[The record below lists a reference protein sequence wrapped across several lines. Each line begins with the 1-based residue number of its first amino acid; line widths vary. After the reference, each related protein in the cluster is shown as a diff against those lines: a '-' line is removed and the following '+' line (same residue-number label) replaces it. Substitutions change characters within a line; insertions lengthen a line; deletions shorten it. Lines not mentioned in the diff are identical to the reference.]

1 MMICVFGHGIRLFV
15 FLEQGHD
22 LGDLRRLL
30 RFIFTG
36 GTFEAGLH
44 VRFQY
49 GQFDGLERAA
59 GGAKLGQDID
69 AVTPIRDHALDGFYL
84 SGGAVERG
92 QLGGMGGVMRHID
105 ILIPGWGMWRIY
117 P

>member
-1 MMICVFGHGIRLFV
+1 MMMCVFGHGIRLFV
-15 FLEQGHD
+15 FLQQRHD
-22 LGDLRRLL
+22 LGDLRSLL
-30 RFIFTG
+30 RFIFTR

-59 GGAKLGQDID
+59 GGAELGQDVD
-69 AVTPIRDHALDGFYL
+69 AVPFVRDHALDGFDL

-92 QLGGMGGVMRHID
+92 QLGGMGGVVRHID
-105 ILIPGWGMWRIY
+105 IPIPGLGIF
-117 P
+117 